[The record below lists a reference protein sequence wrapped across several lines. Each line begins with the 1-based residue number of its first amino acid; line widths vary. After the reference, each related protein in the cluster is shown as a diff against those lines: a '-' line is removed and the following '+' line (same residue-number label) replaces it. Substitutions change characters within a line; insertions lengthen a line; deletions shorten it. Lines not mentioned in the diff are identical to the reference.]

1 MSPTFR
7 ASWTRSSISSVPG
20 ETRVVIEK
28 DGLPVAVLVSPKDLE
43 WIERFETEWEEDFA
57 VFDEMSAAFAGVP
70 AEEIE
75 RETAKA
81 VAEVRAEM
89 RAARASG
96 VAR

>member
-1 MSPTFR
+1 
-7 ASWTRSSISSVPG
+7 
-20 ETRVVIEK
+20 
-28 DGLPVAVLVSPKDLE
+28 VAVLVSPKDLE